1 MEIYV
6 DTLNVLKECALTK
19 YDKGIGILAG
29 KNIIKDR
36 KFDYTDIKQ
45 IYLLDCVERFCKNE
59 NMLLH
64 FDADFC
70 VLDRYVQYCNYS
82 PIVFRYIDVVLET
95 QKQED

>member
-59 NMLLH
+59 NRLLH

-70 VLDRYVQYCNYS
+70 VLDRYMCNTVITVQSYLD
-82 PIVFRYIDVVLET
+82 ILM
-95 QKQED
+95 